1 MKLRTRIFVVSFS
14 VSVALLGGAAIALTA
29 IPSRNAAASEGDAS
43 LERLQASVDEL
54 AALAMA
60 AAEGRTVEAEALQA
74 ALVPLRKDLARRAVL
89 ERDVAIGTAAGW
101 SALLAAEALAALAV
115 SAVAA
120 AALTARW
127 SRLRDGIL
135 RLRRGG
141 PQEAFFSGTRDE
153 FGAVEEEL
161 DRLVEALGDR
171 ERMRSELRALQGWGE
186 ASAFLA
192 HQARTPLSSLM
203 LSTQMARDAL
213 GAFPA
218 EPSPEGCIQAT
229 ALDEAR
235 SSLQKAETEA
245 ARIAALFSRVRSLSG
260 FKDPVLADVDP
271 ALALREAAAALAA
284 RGLPLGTEHVSIEAH
299 GTGAR
304 PRFDHGYLVEAFSN
318 LLSNSMEACAER
330 GLTCSI
336 RLSLTAE
343 AADYTIE
350 YTDSVTGLEPALA
363 ARVGTARFTT
373 KPDGAGLGVWLVGRV
388 AALHGGRLETGL
400 TASGGLR
407 FTMIFPAGGV
417 S

>member
-1 MKLRTRIFVVSFS
+1 MKLRTRIFAVSFS

-29 IPSRNAAASEGDAS
+29 IPSRTAAARNDEATLGQ
-43 LERLQASVDEL
+43 LQASVDKL
-54 AALAMA
+54 SALASA
-60 AAEGRTVEAEALQA
+60 AADGRAVDAGALRS
-74 ALVPLRKDLARRAVL
+74 ALGPLRKDIARRAVL
-89 ERDVAIGTAAGW
+89 ERDAAIGTAAGW
-101 SALLAAEALAALAV
+101 SALLVAEALAALAV

-141 PQEAFFSGTRDE
+141 PSGPFFSGARDE

-192 HQARTPLSSLM
+192 HQARTPLASLT
-203 LSTQMARDAL
+203 LSARTARAAL
-213 GAFPA
+213 EACPA
-218 EPSPEGCIQAT
+218 DGSHKT
-229 ALDEAR
+229 ALREAKA
-235 SSLQKAETEA
+235 SLERAESEA
-245 ARIAALFSRVRSLSG
+245 VRISALFSRVRSLSG

-271 ALALREAAAALAA
+271 AGAFREAAAALAA
-284 RGLPLGTEHVSIEAH
+284 RGLPLGAEHIGIEAH

-318 LLSNSMEACAER
+318 LLSNSLEACAGR
-330 GLTCSI
+330 GQPFSA
-336 RLSLTAE
+336 RLSLTADDT
-343 AADYTIE
+343 DYRIE
-350 YTDSVTGLEPALA
+350 YTDSVTGLDPALA

-373 KPDGAGLGVWLVGRV
+373 KPDGTGLGVWLVGRV
-388 AALHGGRLETGL
+388 AALHGGRLETDL
-400 TASGGLR
+400 TDTGGLR
-407 FTMIFPAGGV
+407 FTMKFPAGGIA
-417 S
+417 

>member
-29 IPSRNAAASEGDAS
+29 IPSRNATTSGGDAS
-43 LERLQASVDEL
+43 LERLQSSVDEL
-54 AALAMA
+54 AALATA
-60 AAEGRTVEAEALQA
+60 AAEGRAVEAAALQT
-74 ALVPLRKDLARRAVL
+74 ALVPLRKDLVRRAVL
-89 ERDVAIGTAAGW
+89 ERDVAIETTAGW
-101 SALLAAEALAALAV
+101 IVLLAAEALAALAV

-141 PQEAFFSGTRDE
+141 PRETFFSGTRDE

-203 LSTQMARDAL
+203 LSARTARAAL
-213 GAFPA
+213 EAFPT
-218 EPSPEGCIQAT
+218 EQNPGGNINAT

-235 SSLQKAETEA
+235 SSLERAEAEA

-260 FKDPVLADVDP
+260 FKDPVLTDVDP

-284 RGLPLGTEHVSIEAH
+284 RGLPLGAEQVSIEAH

-304 PRFDHGYLVEAFSN
+304 PRFDHGYLVEVFSN

-330 GLTCSI
+330 GLPFSV

-350 YTDSVTGLEPALA
+350 YSDSVTGLDPALVD
-363 ARVGTARFTT
+363 RVGTARFTT
-373 KPDGAGLGVWLVGRV
+373 KPEGAGLGVWLVGRV

-400 TASGGLR
+400 TAAGGLR